1 MGEHSDSRTVTAAAG
16 VPERT
21 AGTAAVAT
29 AWWIRAYRIGFG
41 VLGAVTL
48 LWIPLRN
55 ADSATF
61 SLTNYLSYFTI
72 ESNILGVA
80 ILLIGGLL
88 APQSHR
94 WQLLRGAVT
103 LYMLITMVVYAVL
116 LANIDVMLTD
126 KWIND
131 IMHRYLPLVLVLDW
145 MLVAMPRRLR
155 PSAQLIGQ
163 WLIFPLIYGVYSLIR
178 GPIVD
183 WYPYPFIDPRQQGY
197 VSMALGL
204 VVLTLVFAVLAVA
217 MASLG
222 DLPAWWRERKSED

>member
-1 MGEHSDSRTVTAAAG
+1 MSA
-16 VPERT
+16 
-21 AGTAAVAT
+21 AT
-29 AWWIRAYRIGFG
+29 AWWIRVYRLGFG
-41 VLGAVTL
+41 VLGAVAL

-55 ADSATF
+55 IDSATF
-61 SLTNYLSYFTI
+61 SLTNYLSYFTV

-80 ILLIGGLL
+80 VLLVGGLF
-88 APQSHR
+88 APQSR
-94 WQLLRGAVT
+94 GWQLVRGAVT

-116 LANIDVMLTD
+116 LANIDVMLND

-131 IMHRYLPLVLVLDW
+131 VMHRYLPLVLVLDW
-145 MLVAMPRRLR
+145 ALVAMAQRLR
-155 PSAQLIGQ
+155 PSPALIGQ
-163 WLIFPLIYGVYSLIR
+163 WLIFPLLYGVYTLIR

-197 VSMALGL
+197 LSMGIGL

-222 DLPAWWRERKSED
+222 DLPAWWRERRAAD

>member
-1 MGEHSDSRTVTAAAG
+1 MSAAAG
-16 VPERT
+16 
-21 AGTAAVAT
+21 T
-29 AWWIRAYRIGFG
+29 AWWIRAYRIGFAA
-41 VLGAVTL
+41 LGLVAL

-55 ADSATF
+55 IDSATF

-72 ESNILGVA
+72 ESNILGV
-80 ILLIGGLL
+80 IVLFVGGLL
-88 APQSHR
+88 APQGRGWH
-94 WQLLRGAVT
+94 LFRGAVT

-116 LANIDVMLTD
+116 LARIDVMLND

-131 IMHRYLPLVLVLDW
+131 IMHRYLPLILVLDW
-145 MLVAMPRRLR
+145 MLVAMPQRLR
-155 PSAQLIGQ
+155 PSPQLIGQ
-163 WLIFPLIYGVYSLIR
+163 WLLFPLIYGIYSLIR

-222 DLPAWWRERKSED
+222 DLPAWWRERESED

>member
-1 MGEHSDSRTVTAAAG
+1 MD
-16 VPERT
+16 
-21 AGTAAVAT
+21 AAVRT
-29 AWWIRAYRIGFG
+29 AWWIRAYRLGFG
-41 VLGAVTL
+41 VLGLVTL

-55 ADSATF
+55 IDSATF

-72 ESNILGVA
+72 ESNVLGVA
-80 ILLIGGLL
+80 VLLVGGLA

-94 WQLLRGAVT
+94 WQVIRGAVT

-131 IMHRYLPLVLVLDW
+131 VMHRYLPLVLVLDW
-145 MLVAMPRRLR
+145 ALVAMPRRLR
-155 PSAQLIGQ
+155 VTPELIGQ
-163 WLIFPLIYGVYSLIR
+163 WLIFPLIYGIYTLIR

-183 WYPYPFIDPRQQGY
+183 WYPYPFIDPRGQGY
-197 VSMALGL
+197 LSMTLGL

-222 DLPAWWRERKSED
+222 DLPAWWRARKSAD